1 MLCTDDVRLADFCL
15 EVCYLKHFFSLLRQ
29 GDITHL
35 RSRHFLVGT
44 LLDFLLELVKVYI
57 EVFKD
62 SCRNAL
68 SFLDQA
74 QKQVLRSYIVMTQPE
89 SLLTAV
95 TDDILYSV
103 RKVSVHSRA
112 LLVNVLVRAFSNA

>member
-1 MLCTDDVRLADFCL
+1 MLRTDDVRLADFCF
-15 EVCYLKHFFSLLRQ
+15 EVCYFKHFFSLLRQ

-35 RSRHFLVGT
+35 CRCHFLVGAF
-44 LLDFLLELVKVYI
+44 LDFLLELIEIYI

-74 QKQVLRSYIVMTQPE
+74 QKQVLRPYIVMTQPE

-95 TDDILYSV
+95 TNDILYSV

-112 LLVNVLVRAFSNA
+112 LLVNVLITTSSNA